1 MELFKRCE
9 TDSLINFFSKTAYRA
24 ILKQPLKSVRE
35 ILVNQTAHMLA
46 CYRKNCASPSAASQL
61 ILPETMKVFPVY
73 RNSLM
78 KTASLVGSTELSTDD
93 RAHQRLAV
101 MAMGVEDT
109 QLLLYPRLIPLHN
122 MELEGEA
129 VPSPLRCSEDRLS
142 DGGAVLLENGHAL
155 FLWPAPQAHPGALQ
169 PALARSPAAQHE
181 CAARVGQPPVQE
193 GPGHR
198 QQPDA
203 AETQLHEAAD
213 RATQGQ
219 AGGAVPS
226 VPGGGQGAVRRRLL
240 YGLPVLRPPR
250 DQDAAHLTPPTTPAT
265 PTRNPATPG
274 CPSVV
279 RTTPECALE
288 CVYVCVCVSVSEC
301 VRVFVSL
308 RVCVCL

>member
-9 TDSLINFFSKTAYRA
+9 TDSLINYFSKTAYRA

-142 DGGAVLLENGHAL
+142 DGGGGPAGERPRPLPVACPPELIQGL
-155 FLWPAPQAHPGALQ
+155 FNLPSLAHLQ
-169 PALARSPAAQHE
+169 PNTNVLPELDSPQSRKVRAIVSSLMQQRPNSMKLQIVRPKDKLE
-181 CAARVGQPPVQE
+181 VLF
-193 GPGHR
+193 R
-198 QQPDA
+198 QFLVEDKG
-203 AETQLHEAAD
+203 LY
-213 RATQGQ
+213 
-219 AGGAVPS
+219 GGASYMDFLCYVH
-226 VPGGGQGAVRRRLL
+226 REIRTLL
-240 YGLPVLRPPR
+240 
-250 DQDAAHLTPPTTPAT
+250 T
-265 PTRNPATPG
+265 
-274 CPSVV
+274 
-279 RTTPECALE
+279 
-288 CVYVCVCVSVSEC
+288 
-301 VRVFVSL
+301 
-308 RVCVCL
+308 